1 MCLIFHWLNTQQRTQ
16 STLDSIQEYKTV
28 YVNILPVNRSV
39 LTYKRDAKF
48 MDICVIIKR
57 LLLLQELC
65 STPWHLRVF
74 YLYEVMKSQIM

>member
-48 MDICVIIKR
+48 MDICVIIKL
-57 LLLLQELC
+57 LLLLQQLY